1 MIGNK
6 NLYISYFKYE
16 TKMSCINLLIIT
28 FLTCPLTVSDL
39 RSANILKKYV
49 GWRIID
55 STNTL
60 SLDI

>member
-49 GWRIID
+49 G
-55 STNTL
+55 
-60 SLDI
+60 